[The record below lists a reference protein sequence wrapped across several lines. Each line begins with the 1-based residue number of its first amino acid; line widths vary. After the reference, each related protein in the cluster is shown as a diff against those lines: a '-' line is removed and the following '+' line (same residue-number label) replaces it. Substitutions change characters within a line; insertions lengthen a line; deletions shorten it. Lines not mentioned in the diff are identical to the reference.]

1 MKRIK
6 KVIIILLLIILP
18 KVNATSA
25 NISVSTSNTV
35 VGGTGTATLTIS
47 GDGKHLGQIYGTFTC
62 GGLGNKDLTYVESS
76 SPATSKTYTI
86 SWKGSTAGVYTCS
99 VTGLQVGVLE
109 EPDKGL
115 VSVSAASKTIKVVA
129 ASSGN
134 SNNSSNSGNNSS
146 SSNNSSNSNSG
157 GTTANKKTYSS
168 DNTLSSLSVDG
179 YEIDPSFNK
188 DTLEY
193 KLEVDESVEEINVSA
208 KANDAKAEVSG
219 IGKISLSS
227 GENTIE
233 VKVIAENGNEKV
245 YKIVVNVKDM
255 NPIEVSIDS
264 NTYTIVKKNNDLIDK
279 LEKYEESVIKI
290 DNQDVICYKNT
301 NGSITLVILKD
312 KDGKYAYYVYDA
324 ENNSYSLYR
333 QLNYGNISL
342 YYMDIPKKMIPLGYK
357 KYTFD
362 YDNDSFIGYK
372 YNKKSEFY
380 LFYAMNID
388 NSVLSLYKYDSK
400 ENTIQRYDS
409 NGANYLKASMS
420 DMVSKYKNMS
430 YVSIFLIVAMV
441 VMFLISFIVKKKKKI
456 N

>member
-1 MKRIK
+1 M
-6 KVIIILLLIILP
+6 
-18 KVNATSA
+18 
-25 NISVSTSNTV
+25 
-35 VGGTGTATLTIS
+35 
-47 GDGKHLGQIYGTFTC
+47 
-62 GGLGNKDLTYVESS
+62 
-76 SPATSKTYTI
+76 
-86 SWKGSTAGVYTCS
+86 
-99 VTGLQVGVLE
+99 
-109 EPDKGL
+109 
-115 VSVSAASKTIKVVA
+115 
-129 ASSGN
+129 
-134 SNNSSNSGNNSS
+134 
-146 SSNNSSNSNSG
+146 
-157 GTTANKKTYSS
+157 
-168 DNTLSSLSVDG
+168 
-179 YEIDPSFNK
+179 
-188 DTLEY
+188 
-193 KLEVDESVEEINVSA
+193 
-208 KANDAKAEVSG
+208 
-219 IGKISLSS
+219 
-227 GENTIE
+227 
-233 VKVIAENGNEKV
+233 
-245 YKIVVNVKDM
+245 
-255 NPIEVSIDS
+255 
-264 NTYTIVKKNNDLIDK
+264 
-279 LEKYEESVIKI
+279 
-290 DNQDVICYKNT
+290 
-301 NGSITLVILKD
+301 ILKD